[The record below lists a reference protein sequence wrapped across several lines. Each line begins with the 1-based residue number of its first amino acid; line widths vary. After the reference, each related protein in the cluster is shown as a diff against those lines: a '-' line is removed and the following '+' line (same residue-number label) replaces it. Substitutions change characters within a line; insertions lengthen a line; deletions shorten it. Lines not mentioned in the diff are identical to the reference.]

1 MRGEASTWNGNCLM
15 GDHGTELSLWRS
27 MRCNRWCRLRRLHCR
42 RSGCHRW
49 SSYGLRQTKL
59 EVIDMDYKKMSG
71 ASFIAGGLV
80 ILLGTTS
87 NIGNWSAIAGWSIGI
102 ILFVLAGIFAL
113 KAHDAPKKLNA
124 PQNAPPARYP
134 RRATQHSPAGMDTL
148 RPHSMRRRRRGLF
161 RRHPKPPAGRPG
173 SARLAI
179 APRAKRPGTC
189 HRSATDR
196 Q

>member
-1 MRGEASTWNGNCLM
+1 M

-124 PQNAPPARYP
+124 PPKRTACPLPPPGHTTQPSGNGHSA
-134 RRATQHSPAGMDTL
+134 ATLYASSASRPFSSPSQTSG
-148 RPHSMRRRRRGLF
+148 G
-161 RRHPKPPAGRPG
+161 
-173 SARLAI
+173 
-179 APRAKRPGTC
+179 
-189 HRSATDR
+189 
-196 Q
+196 